1 MAWTGQHYAFL
12 EKRLRALILK
22 IMVNGDSV
30 SVPLHHLLE
39 NILYI
44 LESYIAQIQK
54 NILLLS
60 VSYSCSNVRTYQKL

>member
-1 MAWTGQHYAFL
+1 
-12 EKRLRALILK
+12 
-22 IMVNGDSV
+22 MVNGDSV
-30 SVPLHHLLE
+30 RVPLHCVVDYLLE
-39 NILYI
+39 NTLCI